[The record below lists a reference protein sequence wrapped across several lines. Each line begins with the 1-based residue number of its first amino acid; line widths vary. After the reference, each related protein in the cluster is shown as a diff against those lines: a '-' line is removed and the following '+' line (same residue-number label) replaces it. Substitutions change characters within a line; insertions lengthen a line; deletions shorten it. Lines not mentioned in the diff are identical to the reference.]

1 MLDPSL
7 RRFHRRGRR
16 LRPPSKSHEFL
27 GKQRPECIRPA
38 PAHGVWH
45 VPDQAAFCVQMEKNN
60 ITEISVFLYKEF
72 DG

>member
-1 MLDPSL
+1 MFDPSL
-7 RRFHRRGRR
+7 RRFNRRGRR

-38 PAHGVWH
+38 PVHGAGH
-45 VPDQAAFCVQMEKNN
+45 VPDPAAFCVQTETDN
-60 ITEISVFLYKEF
+60 ITDISVYLYKVF